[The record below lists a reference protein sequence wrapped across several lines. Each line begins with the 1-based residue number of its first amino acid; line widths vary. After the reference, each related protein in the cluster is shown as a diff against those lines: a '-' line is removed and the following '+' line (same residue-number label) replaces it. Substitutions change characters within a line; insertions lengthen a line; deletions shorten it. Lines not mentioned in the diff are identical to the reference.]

1 MDEKTREM
9 MDRVY
14 ERFENFLLWY
24 SSTMLTIAIV
34 STVVLPIFT
43 HLQKYFLYSANIH
56 MATLGCFTVCAFLS
70 FILCTWLYPIVADN
84 KFLYFNQ
91 YPMWIKILDVV
102 ICFSFLV
109 VVNHTFILSGMAVLL
124 SYATALFAGFNSDY
138 ITDRMESIKKDIA
151 DQEELKRKEL
161 LKNTRALTRMD
172 VYDILYMP

>member
-1 MDEKTREM
+1 MDEKTRKM

-14 ERFENFLLWY
+14 ERFENFLLWC
-24 SSTMLTIAIV
+24 SSTMLTTAIV
-34 STVVLPIFT
+34 SVVVLPILVN
-43 HLQKYFLYSANIH
+43 LQKYFLYSASMPI
-56 MATLGCFTVCAFLS
+56 ATLGCFTVCAFLA
-70 FILCTWLYPIVADN
+70 FILCTWLYPIAADS

-91 YPMWIKILDVV
+91 YPIWMKILDVV
-102 ICFSFLV
+102 ICFFFLV

-151 DQEELKRKEL
+151 EQEELKRKEL